1 MLLAGQLLLHGRCPH
16 EPPELV
22 SQARSERGSA
32 QGRFLRQA
40 RPLLLPT
47 RSRAIDDRVNEA
59 NGHVVRID
67 TCPVVRTKKIIVMCE
82 NIISWIR
89 LETDNERFESDNA
102 FFSTLRTDSA
112 AMLGV
117 SVVHGLQEIR
127 SDLRSENMSPTV
139 SDDTGMMISPDHR
152 RSVGYGS
159 NGGCLRTFPGGCE
172 SLSLFYRRV
181 LEQQPWHFTPQDLK
195 IPPV

>member
-1 MLLAGQLLLHGRCPH
+1 M
-16 EPPELV
+16 
-22 SQARSERGSA
+22 
-32 QGRFLRQA
+32 
-40 RPLLLPT
+40 
-47 RSRAIDDRVNEA
+47 
-59 NGHVVRID
+59 
-67 TCPVVRTKKIIVMCE
+67 RTKKIIETCE
-82 NIISWIR
+82 NVFSWIR
-89 LETDNERFESDNA
+89 LEADNGRFESDNA

-159 NGGCLRTFPGGCE
+159 NGGCLRTFPGVCG

-181 LEQQPWHFTPQDLK
+181 LALRLYLHGILPQDLK
-195 IPPV
+195 IPPVGGLSKGRQDPVF